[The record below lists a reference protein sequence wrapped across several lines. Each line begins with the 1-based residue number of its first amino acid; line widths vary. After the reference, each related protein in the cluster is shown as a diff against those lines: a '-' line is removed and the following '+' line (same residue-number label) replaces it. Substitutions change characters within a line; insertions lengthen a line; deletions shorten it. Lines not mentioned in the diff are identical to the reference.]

1 MMITL
6 NMGPDFSRTVEE
18 LSSMGAAVLSA
29 VSRGLDTGGKLAA
42 GAVQR
47 DYLSGQSLKRRTGT
61 LAREV
66 DSWMPGKLEA
76 IVGVPADSPAAH
88 YAWLLSDEQ
97 KTILPTKGKYLTIPI
112 GEGLTPSGVPRY
124 SSPREVTDGFF
135 IKSKKGQLLFGIK
148 HGKRG
153 RFRPLFVLVKSVF
166 VQGTGAL
173 LDGVNDSID
182 KITGSIEDNIK
193 KVKGINR

>member
-1 MMITL
+1 MMIQL
-6 NMGPDFSRTVEE
+6 NMGPDFNRTVEE

-29 VSRGLDTGGKLAA
+29 VSHGLKRGGDIAVET
-42 GAVQR
+42 VQR
-47 DYLSGQSLKRRTGT
+47 DYLQGQALRHRTGI
-61 LAREV
+61 LASEV
-66 DSWMPGKLEA
+66 NSWMPGKLEA
-76 IVGVPADSPAAH
+76 VVGVPADSPAAH

-97 KTILPTKGKYLTIPI
+97 KTILPKKGKYLTIPI

-173 LDGVNDSID
+173 LDGVNDSMD

-193 KVKGINR
+193 KVKGVK